1 MTISLVAFRSTRKL
15 FQLSI
20 STERALDVDRRA
32 AARPAPG
39 VDRRGSSHPLSTTS
53 TPAEQAF
60 DVDRRAAPRP
70 SPGAERRG
78 TGRPLSVK
86 SIWLLA
92 LLLAAGAWVA
102 GRLQLYTPGS
112 APGYYMGL
120 VGSIMMALLLLY
132 PLRKRLRILQR
143 AAELRHWFKLHMF
156 LGIAG
161 PVLVIYHSTMKIASL
176 NAAVAFFSM
185 LIVAGS
191 GIIGRFIYTK
201 IHHGL
206 YGRQATLRERQEHLG
221 LSGESVKSKFHF
233 APSVEQRLRS
243 LEAYATDQTRL
254 GLLGLRR
261 FVALAVRT
269 RYVHWKS
276 MREVRQILSRA
287 AAERG
292 WQREERARR
301 IRVARKMLRAYLREL
316 QEVAQF
322 RTYERLFALWHVLHV
337 PFVFMLVFSA
347 IVHVVYVHMY

>member
-1 MTISLVAFRSTRKL
+1 M
-15 FQLSI
+15 SI
-20 STERALDVDRRA
+20 STERALDVDRRG
-32 AARPAPG
+32 AAR
-39 VDRRGSSHPLSTTS
+39 PLSTTS

-60 DVDRRAAPRP
+60 DVDRRAAARP

-78 TGRPLSVK
+78 AGRPLSVK
-86 SIWLLA
+86 SIWIVA
-92 LLLAAGAWVA
+92 LLLAAGAWIA

-112 APGYYMGL
+112 DPGYYMGL

-143 AAELRHWFKLHMF
+143 ASELRHWFKLHMF

-254 GLLGLRR
+254 GFFGLRR
-261 FVALAVRT
+261 FVTLAVRT
-269 RYVHWKS
+269 RYVNWKS

-301 IRVARKMLRAYLREL
+301 IRVARQMLRAYLREL